1 MTDPVAMLRRC
12 SLLLALFLVPAA
24 PAAAEPV
31 SVPGGPESIRRLLGL
46 RAYQP
51 GEDFFLEVSRLL
63 HSGSDSSSSAG
74 GFDRRSAVASF
85 ATDLDEWRKSQG
97 CPALLSTRPEAWDA
111 TRRALQWLGYRIR
124 GEGTGFEAEPLTSA
138 DALRRQAFLDVL
150 GHSSSDTLHR
160 LAAGQDVSV
169 ACGDG
174 EAELPFGLAAWR
186 ETLDLDEKHLNSGS
200 AFLHFVKS
208 VPASRMMVALHAV
221 DARTR
226 EELRSIAEPSGG
238 YAGWRLLYDKA
249 LDGFALSPEALEI
262 RDGRLRLPGGHA
274 ADPVW
279 EAVVGALPSD
289 KARFV
294 VKLFNS
300 GGGKSAYVAD
310 ALRQLPEEA
319 ARAFVLGRSRGS
331 DESIERFRRLY
342 DAIGPGGRT
351 FRSSARD
358 PYDFTHLAGFLPAAT
373 GGEIVPPGGPGL
385 WLEALSRSRF
395 PADEPDL
402 ARALADAAGRRAS
415 PDEFLEK
422 LLRRDVAGAAGSV
435 PAAKPFIVVSSL
447 VQAKPVLADPGTIL
461 LLIRGLER
469 FHSYYA
475 PLEDLP
481 LDDPAIVRKYLFT
494 LDRLDTNWT
503 DRDAELRAGL
513 FQTSVELF
521 STFCRSGSLPD
532 ATARELFRT
541 LLDLPLFATP
551 KAGIAAGFVDFD
563 RWLRSGL
570 LGALREEESR
580 FLGKMRTEALAR
592 DPEDEGPKPAPTEDG
607 LVAAALAGWRPPAVF
622 PWRDGSYVY
631 DATADGAARRRA
643 FAATQEHVPLATL
656 ANAAAQRE
664 KAMDAARQG
673 DTDATR
679 AALMAL
685 LEGLAAM
692 PPDREVDGRVRETAG
707 RARRVLASL
716 QIASPADIVRVVE
729 EGLAHLDALRAE
741 RTLEALAV
749 HVYSSSVLDPGDL
762 VFTDSLLVKRHSFS
776 WAGRTGVAA
785 PSPFETVRIETPGE
799 GAPLRL
805 AGAFTGLAEPLGLL
819 HAEGLVYEAGSFIA
833 NDRVRAGL
841 VVPVALLTP
850 ARLEDD
856 ALRFVALACRASEQF
871 PAVLA
876 SLPDADRHEAWR
888 TIAGDLVPAS
898 RRNRLVE
905 EKAPR
910 AGAHLSPS
918 DLLRIG
924 RRLVLRADDS
934 LPRVPAALEARA
946 AWGRLVGRFG
956 EAGAVDRIAELGP
969 RPFHWTGRGR
979 LADVDL
985 PSYERLSEYRL
996 PQLFAD
1002 RLYDLKIT
1010 VARSI
1015 VDTGEQA
1022 ELFPLF
1028 VESALEGL
1036 LRRARM
1042 THAFDWRPLVDGVP
1056 GPTPA
1061 GRDEVLGTA
1070 LEKGRITRSE
1080 GPGTW

>member
-1 MTDPVAMLRRC
+1 MTDPVTMLRRC

-24 PAAAEPV
+24 PAVAEPV
-31 SVPGGPESIRRLLGL
+31 TVPGGPESIQRLLGL
-46 RAYQP
+46 REYQP
-51 GEDFFLEVSRLL
+51 GEDFILEVSRLL

-74 GFDRRSAVASF
+74 GVDRRSAVAAF
-85 ATDLDEWRKSQG
+85 ATDLDEWRERHG

-111 TRRALQWLGYRIR
+111 TRRTLQWLGYRIR
-124 GEGTGFEAEPLTSA
+124 GEGAAFQAEPLDSA

-150 GHSSSDTLHR
+150 GHSSSETLRR

-174 EAELPFGLAAWR
+174 GAELAFGLAAWR
-186 ETLDLDEKHLNSGS
+186 ETLDLDEKRLNSGN

-208 VPASRMMVALHAV
+208 ERASRMMVALHAV

-226 EELRSIAEPSGG
+226 EALRAIAEPAGG

-249 LDGFALSPEALEI
+249 LDGFVLFPEVLQI
-262 RDGRLRLPGGHA
+262 RDGRLRLPGGDA

-279 EAVVGALPSD
+279 EAVVGEPPAD
-289 KARFV
+289 KARFA
-294 VKLFNS
+294 VKLLDA
-300 GGGKSAYVAD
+300 GGGKAAYVAD
-310 ALRQLPEEA
+310 ALRQLPEET

-351 FRSSARD
+351 FRSSARN
-358 PYDFTHLAGFLPAAT
+358 PYDFTHLAGFLPAAA
-373 GGEIVPPGGPGL
+373 GGEIVPPGGPDL

-395 PADEPDL
+395 PADEQDL
-402 ARALADAAGRRAS
+402 SRILADAAERRAS

-435 PAAKPFIVVSSL
+435 PAAKQFIVVSSL
-447 VQAKPVLADPGTIL
+447 VRGKPVLADPGTIL
-461 LLIRGLER
+461 LLTRGLER
-469 FHSYYA
+469 LHSYYA

-481 LDDPAIVRKYLFT
+481 IDDPAVVRKYLFT
-494 LDRLDTNWT
+494 LDRLDTNGT

-513 FQTSVELF
+513 FQTSVELL
-521 STFCRSGSLPD
+521 STLCRSGLPD
-532 ATARELFRT
+532 ATARELFRA

-551 KAGIAAGFVDFD
+551 RAGVAAGFADFD

-580 FLGKMRTEALAR
+580 FLGKMRTAALER
-592 DPEDEGPKPAPTEDG
+592 DPEDEGPKPARTEDG

-622 PWRDGSYVY
+622 PWRGGSYVY
-631 DATADGAARRRA
+631 DPTTVGAARRRV
-643 FAATQEHVPLATL
+643 FAATQEHVPLAIL

-664 KAMDAARQG
+664 KALGAARQG
-673 DTDATR
+673 DVDATR
-679 AALMAL
+679 AALMDL

-692 PPDREVDGRVRETAG
+692 PPDREADARVRETTS
-707 RARRVLASL
+707 RARRVLATL
-716 QIASPADIVRVVE
+716 QTASPADIVGVVE
-729 EGLAHLDALRAE
+729 EGLERLDALRAE
-741 RTLEALAV
+741 RTFEALAV

-785 PSPFETVRIETPGE
+785 PSPFEAVRIETPGD

-841 VVPVALLTP
+841 VLPVALLTP
-850 ARLEDD
+850 VRLEDD
-856 ALRFVALACRASEQF
+856 ALRFVALACRATEQL
-871 PAVLA
+871 PAALA

-898 RRNRLVE
+898 RWNRLVE

-918 DLLRIG
+918 DLFRIG
-924 RRLVLRADDS
+924 RRLVLRADDA
-934 LPRVPAALEARA
+934 LPRVPAALEARE

-969 RPFHWTGRGR
+969 RPFDWTGRGR

-996 PQLFAD
+996 PQIFAG

-1010 VARSI
+1010 VARSM
-1015 VDTGEQA
+1015 VETGEQA

-1028 VESALEGL
+1028 AESALEGL

-1042 THAFDWRPLVDGVP
+1042 AFAFDWRPLVDHGT
-1056 GPTPA
+1056 GLTPA
-1061 GRDEVLGTA
+1061 GRDDALGAA

>member
-1 MTDPVAMLRRC
+1 MLRRC
-12 SLLLALFLVPAA
+12 SLLIALLLVPAA
-24 PAAAEPV
+24 PAEAEPV
-31 SVPGGPESIRRLLGL
+31 TVPGGPESIRRLVGL
-46 RAYQP
+46 REHPA
-51 GEDFFLEVSRLL
+51 GENFILEVSRLL

-74 GFDRRSAVASF
+74 GFDRRSAVAAF
-85 ATDLDEWRKSQG
+85 AKDLEEWRERQG
-97 CPALLSTRPEAWDA
+97 CPTLLSTKPEAWDG

-124 GEGTGFEAEPLTSA
+124 GEGAGFEAEPLDSA
-138 DALRRQAFLDVL
+138 EALRRQAFLDVL
-150 GHSSSDTLHR
+150 GYSSSETLRR

-174 EAELPFGLAAWR
+174 EAQLPFGLAAWR
-186 ETLDLDEKHLNSGS
+186 ETLDLDEKRLNSGN

-208 VPASRMMVALHAV
+208 ERASRMMVALHAV

-226 EELRSIAEPSGG
+226 EALRAIAQPAGG
-238 YAGWRLLYDKA
+238 YAGWRLLYDEA
-249 LDGFALSPEALEI
+249 LDGFVLFPEVLRI
-262 RDGRLRLPGGHA
+262 RDGRLRLPGGDA

-279 EAVVGALPSD
+279 EAVVGEPPSD
-289 KARFV
+289 TAKFV

-300 GGGKSAYVAD
+300 GGGKAAYVVE
-310 ALRQLPEEA
+310 ALRQLPELT
-319 ARAFVLGRSRGS
+319 ARALVLGRSRGT
-331 DESIERFRRLY
+331 DESIERFRGLY
-342 DAIGPGGRT
+342 DSIGPGGRT
-351 FRSSARD
+351 FWSSARN
-358 PYDFTHLAGFLPAAT
+358 PYDFIHLTGFLPSAT
-373 GGEIVPPGGPGL
+373 GGEIVPPGGPDL

-395 PADEPDL
+395 PADEQDL
-402 ARALADAAGRRAS
+402 SRILADAAERRAS

-435 PAAKPFIVVSSL
+435 PAAKQFIVVSSL
-447 VQAKPVLADPGTIL
+447 VRGKPVLADPGTIL
-461 LLIRGLER
+461 LLTRGLER
-469 FHSYYA
+469 LHAFYA

-481 LDDPAIVRKYLFT
+481 LDDPAVVRKYLFT
-494 LDRLDTNWT
+494 LDRLDTNGT

-513 FQTSVELF
+513 FQTSVELL
-521 STFCRSGSLPD
+521 STLCRSGSLPD
-532 ATARELFRT
+532 ATARELFRAF
-541 LLDLPLFATP
+541 LDLPLFATP
-551 KAGIAAGFVDFD
+551 KTDIAAGFADFD
-563 RWLRSGL
+563 GWLRSGL
-570 LGALREEESR
+570 LGALREEEAR
-580 FLGKMRTEALAR
+580 FLGKMRTAALER
-592 DPEDEGPKPAPTEDG
+592 DPEDEGPQPSRTEDG

-622 PWRDGSYVY
+622 PWRGGSYVY
-631 DATADGAARRRA
+631 DPTSVGAARRRA
-643 FAATQEHVPLATL
+643 FAATQEHVPLAIL
-656 ANAAAQRE
+656 AYVAAQRE
-664 KAMDAARQG
+664 KALGAARQG
-673 DTDATR
+673 DVDATR
-679 AALMAL
+679 AALMEL

-692 PPDREVDGRVRETAG
+692 PPDREADARVRETAG
-707 RARRVLASL
+707 RARRVLAAL
-716 QIASPADIVRVVE
+716 QIASPADIGRVVE

-741 RTLEALAV
+741 RTFEALAV
-749 HVYSSSVLDPGDL
+749 HVYSSSVLDPADL

-785 PSPFETVRIETPGE
+785 PSPFETVRIETPGD

-805 AGAFTGLAEPLGLL
+805 AGSFTGLAEPLGLL

-850 ARLEDD
+850 ARLQDD
-856 ALRFVALACRASEQF
+856 ALHFVALSCRATEQL
-871 PAVLA
+871 PAALA

-888 TIAGDLVPAS
+888 TIAGDLVPAT
-898 RRNRLVE
+898 RWNRLVE

-910 AGAHLSPS
+910 AGTHLSPS
-918 DLLRIG
+918 DLFRIG
-924 RRLVLRADDS
+924 RRLVLRADDA
-934 LPRVPAALEARA
+934 LPRVPAALEARE

-969 RPFHWTGRGR
+969 RPFDWTGRGR

-996 PQLFAD
+996 PQIFAD

-1010 VARSI
+1010 VARSMTE
-1015 VDTGEQA
+1015 TGEPA

-1028 VESALEGL
+1028 LESALEGL

-1042 THAFDWRPLVDGVP
+1042 AFAFDWRPLVDGVP
-1056 GPTPA
+1056 GPSPA
-1061 GRDEVLGTA
+1061 SRDELLGTA

>member
-1 MTDPVAMLRRC
+1 M
-12 SLLLALFLVPAA
+12 FLVPVA

-31 SVPGGPESIRRLLGL
+31 TVPGGPESIRRLLGL
-46 RAYQP
+46 REHQP
-51 GEDFFLEVSRLL
+51 GEDFILEVSRLL
-63 HSGSDSSSSAG
+63 HSGSNSSSSAG
-74 GFDRRSAVASF
+74 GVDRRSAVASF
-85 ATDLDEWRKSQG
+85 AMDLDDWRERQG

-124 GEGTGFEAEPLTSA
+124 GEGAAFEAEPLDSA

-150 GHSSSDTLHR
+150 GQSSSETLRR

-174 EAELPFGLAAWR
+174 EADLSFGLAAWR
-186 ETLDLDEKHLNSGS
+186 ETLGLDEKRLNPGN

-208 VPASRMMVALHAV
+208 EPASQMMVALHAV

-226 EELRSIAEPSGG
+226 EALRSIAGPAGG

-249 LDGFALSPEALEI
+249 LDGFVLFPEVLRI
-262 RDGRLRLPGGHA
+262 RDGRLRLPGGDA

-279 EAVVGALPSD
+279 EAVVGEPPSD
-289 KARFV
+289 TAKFV

-300 GGGKSAYVAD
+300 GGGKAAYVVD
-310 ALRQLPEEA
+310 ALRQLQEPT

-342 DAIGPGGRT
+342 DSIGPGGRT
-351 FRSSARD
+351 FRSSARNS
-358 PYDFTHLAGFLPAAT
+358 YDFTHLAGLLPSAA

-385 WLEALSRSRF
+385 WLEALSKSRL

-402 ARALADAAGRRAS
+402 ARALADAAERKAS

-422 LLRRDVAGAAGSV
+422 LLRRDVAGVAGSV
-435 PAAKPFIVVSSL
+435 PAAKQFIVVSSL
-447 VQAKPVLADPGTIL
+447 VRAKPVLADPGTIL

-494 LDRLDTNWT
+494 LYRLDSNGT

-513 FQTSVELF
+513 FQTSVELL
-521 STFCRSGSLPD
+521 STLCRSGLPD
-532 ATARELFRT
+532 ATARELVRA

-551 KAGIAAGFVDFD
+551 KSGVAAGFVGFD

-580 FLGKMRTEALAR
+580 FLAKMRTEALER
-592 DPEDEGPKPAPTEDG
+592 DPEDEGPKPARTEDG

-622 PWRDGSYVY
+622 PWRGGSYVY
-631 DATADGAARRRA
+631 DPTADGAVRRRA
-643 FAATQEHVPLATL
+643 FAATQEHVPLAIL

-664 KAMDAARQG
+664 KAMGSARQG
-673 DTDATR
+673 DVDATR
-679 AALMAL
+679 AALMEL

-692 PPDREVDGRVRETAG
+692 PPDRDVDARVRETAS

-716 QIASPADIVRVVE
+716 QVASPADIVAVVE
-729 EGLAHLDALRAE
+729 EGLERLDVLRAE
-741 RTLEALAV
+741 RTFEALAV

-785 PSPFETVRIETPGE
+785 PSPFETVRIETPGD

-805 AGAFTGLAEPLGLL
+805 AGSFTGLAEPLGLL

-841 VVPVALLTP
+841 VLPAALLTP

-856 ALRFVALACRASEQF
+856 ALRFVALACRATEQL
-871 PAVLA
+871 PAALA

-898 RRNRLVE
+898 RWNRLAE
-905 EKAPR
+905 EMAPR

-918 DLLRIG
+918 DLFRIG
-924 RRLVLRADDS
+924 RRLALRADDA
-934 LPRVPAALEARA
+934 LPRVPAALEARE
-946 AWGRLVGRFG
+946 AWSRLVGRFG
-956 EAGAVDRIAELGP
+956 EAGAEDRIAELGP
-969 RPFHWTGRGR
+969 RPFQWTGRGR

-996 PQLFAD
+996 PQLFAG

-1010 VARSI
+1010 VARSM
-1015 VDTGEQA
+1015 VETGEQA

-1028 VESALEGL
+1028 LESALEGL

-1042 THAFDWRPLVDGVP
+1042 AFAFDWRALVEGVP
-1056 GPTPA
+1056 GPVPA
-1061 GRDEVLGTA
+1061 GRDEVLGAA

-1080 GPGTW
+1080 GSGTW